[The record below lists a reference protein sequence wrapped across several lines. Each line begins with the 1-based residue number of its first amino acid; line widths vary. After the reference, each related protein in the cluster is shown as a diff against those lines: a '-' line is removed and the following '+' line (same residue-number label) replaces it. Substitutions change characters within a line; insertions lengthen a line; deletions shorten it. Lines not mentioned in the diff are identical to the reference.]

1 VAAAYC
7 IALDDY
13 QNGSLIALYAD
24 DALLED
30 RGQGRIC
37 RGVEEIQAY
46 QDEWY
51 NALTMESRSRFSCGD
66 GAIVEEKGQA
76 SGTATYAME
85 VLFVHDGKITI
96 DYVYFSDWL
105 SDRIPKLAPAHLKTA
120 PASSDTAAA
129 SRRVARDYM
138 SALRTLSPARMA
150 SLYADDVVYQDTSRD
165 IRYRGP
171 DAVLA
176 EHEKMFGLK
185 GVRFKAAGGLEGAG
199 WAVVMWRRTDREG
212 GSPPDGYPEELA
224 KWAIRPTICGASVLE
239 IRDGKIA
246 RETIYCDHLRTRY

>member
-1 VAAAYC
+1 MARW
-7 IALDDY
+7 L
-13 QNGSLIALYAD
+13 GSLIAHYAG

-30 RGQGRIC
+30 RAQGRIC
-37 RGVEEIQAY
+37 RGVEEIEAY

-51 NALTMESRSRFSCGD
+51 NALAMESRSRFSCSG
-66 GAIVEEKGQA
+66 GAVVEEKGQS

-85 VLFVHDGKITI
+85 VLSVHDGKIAI

-105 SDRIPKLAPAHLKTA
+105 SDRIPRLAPALLKTA
-120 PASSDTAAA
+120 PTASDTRAA

-138 SALRTLSPARMA
+138 SALSALSPAGLA
-150 SLYADDVVYQDTSRD
+150 SLYGHQVVYQDTSRD
-165 IRYRGP
+165 IRYAGP

-176 EHEKMFGLK
+176 AHAKMFDLK
-185 GVRFKAAGGLEGAG
+185 GVRFTADGGMEGAG

-212 GSPPDGYPEELA
+212 GSPPDGYPEEFA
-224 KWAIRPTICGASVLE
+224 TWAVRPTICGASLLE
-239 IRDGKIA
+239 IRDGKIK